1 MREIG
6 LTSVFF
12 ADASVENWA
21 RARQCGFQNIEIC
34 YRDSFRTDEMVFNG
48 DRVYRNAVQA
58 GMTAA
63 SAHLPFL
70 QPWDVS
76 SANRAERCEAIGRQK
91 DLLDHIGEFGIPLAV
106 LHPSFEPIDPEERPA
121 RLALAAE
128 AIADLGAHARKR
140 GITLAVENLPRT
152 CLGNC
157 VEEML
162 DLTDNGRSAKV
173 CMDVNHLLRETH
185 AHYIR
190 AIGPHIVHLHLS
202 DYDRVDE
209 KHWLPGNG
217 VIDWAALT
225 ALLDEAGY
233 RGNYLVEIREYS
245 AVPGKITSPEEV
257 MARLRA
263 ELKLP

>member
-1 MREIG
+1 MKAIG

-21 RARQCGFQNIEIC
+21 RARQCGVQNIEIC
-34 YRDSFRTDEMVFNG
+34 YRDSFRTDEMVANG
-48 DRVYRNAVQA
+48 DRVYHNAIQA

-70 QPWDVS
+70 QPWDIS
-76 SANRAERCEAIGRQK
+76 SANRAERREAIQRQK
-91 DLLDHIGEFGIPLAV
+91 DLLDHIGDFGIPLAV
-106 LHPSFEPIDPEERPA
+106 LHPSFEPIDPEERPE

-128 AIADLGAHARKR
+128 AIAILGAHARTR

-162 DLTDNGRSAKV
+162 YLTENGRNAKI
-173 CMDVNHLLRETH
+173 CMDVNHLLKETH
-185 AHYIR
+185 AHYIQ
-190 AIGPHIVHLHLS
+190 AAGPHIVHLHMS
-202 DYDRVDE
+202 DYDRADE

-217 VIDWAALT
+217 VIDWDALLT
-225 ALLDEAGY
+225 LLDEAGY
-233 RGNYLVEIREYS
+233 PGNYLVEIREYS
-245 AVPGKITSPEEV
+245 AVPGKIISPDEV
-257 MARLRA
+257 MARLK
-263 ELKLP
+263 ELKIA